1 MSGGAVS
8 EEFKY
13 LEALAGE
20 LGARELEWN
29 ELDFV
34 GWKEFRRM
42 APAVVGLE
50 LGRIE
55 RLIASDEIG
64 SDTYNSLV
72 GVRFSLKKFSD
83 GLDLAGRESLPDRA
97 AHLRHALL
105 AVSMLAGTVSDDS
118 AETLRYV
125 SLRLNFIHN
134 RINLVY

>member
-1 MSGGAVS
+1 MR
-8 EEFKY
+8 EELKY
-13 LEALAGE
+13 LEARAGE

-55 RLIASDEIG
+55 RLIANEEVG
-64 SDTYNSLV
+64 GDTYNSLV
-72 GVRFSLKKFSD
+72 GARFSLKSFSD
-83 GLDLAGRESLPDRA
+83 GLDLAGRESLPERA
-97 AHLRHALL
+97 AHLRRALL
-105 AVSMLAGTVSDDS
+105 AVSMLAPTVSDDT

-125 SLRLNFIHN
+125 SHRLNYINN
-134 RINLVY
+134 RIHLIY

>member
-1 MSGGAVS
+1 VS
-8 EEFKY
+8 EELKY

-34 GWKEFRRM
+34 AWNEFRRM

-55 RLIASDEIG
+55 RLIVSDEIG

-72 GVRFSLKKFSD
+72 GVRFSLKKFCD
-83 GLDLAGRESLPDRA
+83 GLDLAGRESLHDRA
-97 AHLRHALL
+97 AHLRYALL
-105 AVSMLAGTVSDDS
+105 AVSMLAGTVSDDA

-125 SLRLNFIHN
+125 SLRLNYIHN
-134 RINLVY
+134 RINLIY

>member
-1 MSGGAVS
+1 MNAGM
-8 EEFKY
+8 KN

-20 LGARELEWN
+20 LGGRQLEWN

-55 RLIASDEIG
+55 RLIAAEEVG

-72 GVRFSLKKFSD
+72 GVRFSLKSFSD
-83 GLDLAGRESLPDRA
+83 GLDLAGRESLPERA
-97 AHLRHALL
+97 AQLRRALL
-105 AVSMLAGTVSDDS
+105 TVSMLAATVSDDA

-125 SLRLNFIHN
+125 SHRLNYINN
-134 RINLVY
+134 RINLIY